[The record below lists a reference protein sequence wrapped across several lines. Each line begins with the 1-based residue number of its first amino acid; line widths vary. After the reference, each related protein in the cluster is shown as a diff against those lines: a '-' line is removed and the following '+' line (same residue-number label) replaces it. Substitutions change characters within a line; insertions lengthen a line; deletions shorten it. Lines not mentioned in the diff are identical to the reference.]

1 MKKIAFILL
10 AGICFTA
17 CKEEKKNE
25 EDKMGTPETVTHEEV
40 MSEKSCYLKV
50 SEFSP
55 EYNKDRIINDS
66 IVLQF
71 ERTGDSIYGELNWL
85 PYEKDS
91 KYTTFKGIVNGNKA
105 STIAH
110 SIAEGDDYKEELNF
124 TLEGDKAKVMYG
136 EMVEG
141 DNGVWKYKDVNTT
154 SEQVLEKVP
163 CE

>member
-1 MKKIAFILL
+1 MKKIALIVL

-25 EDKMGTPETVTHEEV
+25 EDKMETTQATTQEEA
-40 MSEKSCYLKV
+40 MSEESCYLQV

-66 IVLQF
+66 IVLKF

-85 PYEKDS
+85 PYEKDK
-91 KYTTFKGIVNGNKA
+91 KYSTFKGVMKGNKA
-105 STIAH
+105 TAVAH
-110 SIAEGDDYKEELNF
+110 STAEGDDYKEELNF
-124 TLEGDKAKVMYG
+124 TVEGDKAKVMYG

-141 DNGVWKYKDVNTT
+141 DNGIWKYKDVNAT
-154 SEQVLEKVP
+154 SAQVLEKVP
-163 CE
+163 CN